1 MKLPRYFPI
10 LSLKGL
16 SERFNSDRITVRL
29 GRSLPPSQRI
39 VGSTLCLLDGLT
51 IPAKFPGGVLIFL
64 RVLWVYPNRG
74 SNCSKPGGDVSLTR
88 PCKRVGRHD
97 YAGNEKPR
105 DVHPIFFRSEP
116 PFGAFLCVRSPLF
129 SRLYGSASTAIPI
142 SLTTV
147 FFFSLL
153 FIRMSFFMIRT

>member
-16 SERFNSDRITVRL
+16 SERFNSDRITVRF

-105 DVHPIFFRSEP
+105 DVHPIFFTLGAPVWRLFVR
-116 PFGAFLCVRSPLF
+116 PFPLVFSSLWERFYGHPYFPHDCFL
-129 SRLYGSASTAIPI
+129 
-142 SLTTV
+142 
-147 FFFSLL
+147 FFFAVH
-153 FIRMSFFMIRT
+153 